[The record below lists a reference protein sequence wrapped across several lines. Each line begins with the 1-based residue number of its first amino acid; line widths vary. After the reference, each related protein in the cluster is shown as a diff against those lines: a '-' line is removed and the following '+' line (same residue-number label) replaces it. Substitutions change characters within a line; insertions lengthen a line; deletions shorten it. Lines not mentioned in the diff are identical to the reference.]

1 MTGSSGR
8 IRDSGLGDSGPAK
21 LAGTG
26 RGGMTAGSR
35 LIPATGLPLLY
46 FAFAHVCLAL
56 AFAALVVS
64 PGLPAGFFH
73 HPRMV
78 ALVHLVTLGWI
89 TSSILGAFYIV
100 GPLALR
106 MPLPAGTLDRLAF
119 AAYAGG
125 VAGMVSH
132 FWIGEYSGMAWS
144 AGLVIAAV
152 LRVAMRAWT
161 GMVAAPVPWP
171 VKLHVS
177 LAFVNMLGAGVFG
190 IVLGLNRIFGWFA
203 WSPMSAAFAHA
214 HLAAIGW
221 AVMMVVGLSYRL
233 IPMIVPA
240 AMPTRT
246 SMALSAVL
254 LEAGIL
260 VLAIGLVRNSAATLP
275 GAILILAGLGSFLAH
290 VRDIVK
296 RKLPPPAALPR
307 PDWATWQTHVAFGWL
322 LLAAITGLVLTLPVP
337 LAWTVPL
344 GWIYGTAGLLGFL
357 AQVVVGIQGRLLPLH
372 GWYRVLVSEGM
383 RPPQRSAHSLASH
396 RLSRWILLDVDVRG
410 PAAGRRTGLH
420 VAAAG
425 PGRQCS
431 PAGRRHP
438 ERRAGNRDRDRRG
451 RSGTSVVR
459 WF

>member
-1 MTGSSGR
+1 
-8 IRDSGLGDSGPAK
+8 
-21 LAGTG
+21 
-26 RGGMTAGSR
+26 MTAAASR
-35 LIPATGLPLLY
+35 LVPATNLPLLY

-56 AFAALVVS
+56 GFAALAVS

-78 ALVHLVTLGWI
+78 ALVHLMTLGSI

-106 MPLPAGTLDRLAF
+106 MPLPAGPWDRLAF
-119 AAYAGG
+119 AAYVAG

-132 FWIGEYSGMAWS
+132 FWIGKYRGMAWS
-144 AGLVIAAV
+144 AGLVITAV
-152 LRVAMRAWT
+152 LHVAVRAWT
-161 GMVAAPVPWP
+161 GLAAPPIPWP
-171 VKLHVS
+171 VKLHVA
-177 LAFVNMLGAGVFG
+177 LAFANMLGASVFG

-203 WSPMSAAFAHA
+203 WSPMAAAFAHA

-246 SMALSAVL
+246 SMAHSAVL

-260 VLAIGLVRNSAATLP
+260 VLAIGLVRHAAATLP
-275 GAILILAGLGSFLAH
+275 GAVPIVAGFGSFLAH

-322 LLAAITGLVLTLPVP
+322 LLAAITGLVLTLPVS

-357 AQVVVGIQGRLLPLH
+357 AQIVVGIQGRLLPLH
-372 GWYRVLVSEGM
+372 GCT
-383 RPPQRSAHSLASH
+383 A
-396 RLSRWILLDVDVRG
+396 
-410 PAAGRRTGLH
+410 
-420 VAAAG
+420 
-425 PGRQCS
+425 CS
-431 PAGRRHP
+431 
-438 ERRAGNRDRDRRG
+438 
-451 RSGTSVVR
+451 
-459 WF
+459 